1 MSVPSIRTKVSA
13 ADRVPRERLA
23 GWCEAGLDAVAF
35 ALFPLLA
42 IESRGVALLATFA
55 GACAAALTVARPP
68 LRLDWLRLPAGLL
81 ALLVGWGALS
91 AAWSP
96 DWARS
101 LVLATHLFALGFC
114 GLALAAAAG
123 RIARPQRVV
132 NYLLIGGGFG
142 IALAAIDLAAD
153 GMLYRLIHTRAY
165 APTELNQIEA
175 AVAVLVFPVA
185 AALWCRR
192 RIGLAAAAE
201 AIMLAAVMLL
211 LDSTAK
217 LGLVIVVPV
226 AALVYWRR
234 AAVARALA
242 ALAVLGVLAAPATLP
257 LLARLPGL
265 LHAAESFKMT
275 LWHRLLIW
283 FFVGGRIGEH
293 PLAGWG
299 LDSSRAIP
307 GGDVLIL
314 FDWSWLPLHPHDAA
328 LQVWLELGL
337 PGAILFALLLGWLW
351 LRLGEVG
358 WPRLYG
364 AAAAA
369 AFVAALTVAS
379 ASYGIWQE
387 WWLGT
392 LALCLFLVLV
402 MGRAAEPP

>member
-1 MSVPSIRTKVSA
+1 MSVPSFRTKASP

-23 GWCEAGLDAVAF
+23 GWCEVGLDAAAV

-42 IESRGVALLATFA
+42 IESRGMALLATFA
-55 GACAAALTVARPP
+55 GVCAAALTVARPP

-101 LVLATHLFALGFC
+101 LILASHLFALGFC

-123 RIARPQRVV
+123 RMVRPQRVV
-132 NYLLIGGGFG
+132 RCLLIGGGIG
-142 IALAAIDLAAD
+142 IALAASDLAAG
-153 GMLYRLIHTRAY
+153 GMLYRLVHIRGYT
-165 APTELNQIEA
+165 PTELNQIEA
-175 AVAVLVFPVA
+175 ALAILVLPVA
-185 AALWCRR
+185 ATLWCRLR
-192 RIGLAAAAE
+192 RSLAVAAAA
-201 AIMLAAVMLL
+201 IMVGAVLLL

-217 LGLVIVVPV
+217 LGLVIAVPV

-265 LHAAESFKMT
+265 LRATESFKMT

-283 FFVGGRIGEH
+283 FFVGGRIGER

-307 GGDVLIL
+307 GGKVLIL
-314 FDWSWLPLHPHDAA
+314 FDMSWLPLHPHDAA
-328 LQVWLELGL
+328 LQVWLELGV

-351 LRLGEVG
+351 LRLGEAG

-392 LALCLFLVLV
+392 LALSLFLVLV